1 MRLARRGRKKAAIF
15 DLIVADVR
23 APRDGRFI
31 EKVGTY
37 NPNTNPASIV
47 LNDDR
52 AFYWLMNGV
61 QPTDTVKAI
70 LSYKGLLFK
79 RHLQIGVNKG
89 ALSQADADSK
99 FTEWKESKEVKI
111 IGKVEGLAKKKSDA
125 KQALLENESKVKDAR
140 AEAIALKNKP
150 AEVVEEAAPV
160 AQDETKHVDSET
172 ETPKVEE
179 TAPVV
184 TEETKHVVAETE
196 TPKVEEAAPIVEEET
211 KHVAAETETPKVE
224 ETAPVATAHVVEP
237 TAEKEETSASET
249 KE

>member
-1 MRLARRGRKKAAIF
+1 MVKMRLARRGRKKAAIF

-89 ALSQADADSK
+89 ALSQADADAK
-99 FTEWKESKEVKI
+99 FTEWKDSKEVKI
-111 IGKVEGLAKKKSDA
+111 VGKVEGLAKKKSDA
-125 KQALLENESKVKDAR
+125 KQAMLENESKVKDAR

-150 AEVVEEAAPV
+150 AEVVVEEAAPV
-160 AQDETKHVDSET
+160 VEETKHVEA

-179 TAPVV
+179 SAPVV
-184 TEETKHVVAETE
+184 KEETKQVVAETV
-196 TPKVEEAAPIVEEET
+196 KVEEEA
-211 KHVAAETETPKVE
+211 PKVE
-224 ETAPVATAHVVEP
+224 ETAPVAAVHVEEP
-237 TAEKEETSASET
+237 TAEKEETSATET